1 MHDTAHF
8 MERRKHPRA
17 QLQLPARIRW
27 QSPLGMRIEVT
38 ETVDVARQGI
48 LVHRNTPC
56 VVPARVWVVFPYNP
70 TVGGSTQPETPARIV
85 RVKKEENGSYRVAL
99 HLEPP
104 HRELRRPMDQER
116 RASQRIPFA
125 LPIFVRAAGTPFPE
139 ESMTRDISQNG
150 TRFETS
156 HIYAV
161 GDNVLAKLSWN
172 EWSRAGELAGRV
184 VRIESMQ
191 DPPGPA
197 PMADPKNGAS
207 AVFTSVAIEW
217 TNGVTGLGPKTA
229 KS

>member
-1 MHDTAHF
+1 
-8 MERRKHPRA
+8 
-17 QLQLPARIRW
+17 
-27 QSPLGMRIEVT
+27 MRIEVT

-56 VVPARVWVVFPYNP
+56 VVPARVWVVFPYDP

-85 RVKKEENGSYRVAL
+85 RVEREEGGTYRVAL

-104 HRELRRPMDQER
+104 HRGSPRPMDQER